1 MEKLMEEWKI
11 VHNMHDI
18 EPQIVAEI
26 DIEFVPDKYNK
37 KEYPIINHDS
47 FENIIKA
54 LDTNINLVDKK
65 LTELEEPRDEIIVVK
80 TFKEMLTDTEADEP
94 SAGNPAVTGDML
106 YILRIPAIDSENPV
120 REGVTNSVLADSL
133 GHESGTGYIGENG
146 NCVIA
151 GHRNYTFGKFFNRL
165 NEVEVNDLIYVDT
178 AQETYTYA
186 VKEIKVV
193 EPDDLSV
200 LESTPDKETLTLYTC
215 TPIYIATHR
224 LVIIAERI

>member
-1 MEKLMEEWKI
+1 M
-11 VHNMHDI
+11 
-18 EPQIVAEI
+18 
-26 DIEFVPDKYNK
+26 NK
-37 KEYPIINHDS
+37 TVLKKTIGLIL
-47 FENIIKA
+47 IA
-54 LDTNINLVDKK
+54 LGLGILLSSIALNVRQYVSKK
-65 LTELEEPRDEIIVVK
+65 NTVK

-178 AQETYTYA
+178 ADETYTYA

-193 EPDDLSV
+193 EPEDLSV